1 MAFTATTFPLFYLTL
16 RNYEVTVVTR
26 KSKPTRH
33 TVDAHVITSLLAD
46 DVNKK
51 KPAIYVYYSSHMYI
65 IAHI

>member
-51 KPAIYVYYSSHMYI
+51 PLRYMYI
-65 IAHI
+65 IAHICVL